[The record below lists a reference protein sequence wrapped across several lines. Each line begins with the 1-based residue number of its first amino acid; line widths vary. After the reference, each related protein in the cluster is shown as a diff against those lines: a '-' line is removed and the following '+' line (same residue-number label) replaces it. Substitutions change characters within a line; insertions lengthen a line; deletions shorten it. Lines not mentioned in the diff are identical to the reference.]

1 MSNRLLSLL
10 SEIEQAMKANDPSPD
25 GGTWETLRIINFHQ
39 GLARLTLAVRS
50 TAGATAPRGAVLLQS
65 YLLADG
71 SQCVKANLS
80 WHGTETT
87 AVYAIYAKPETNWHG
102 EASQIA
108 IKWLDGWIA
117 ATEAAAAELP
127 QGQSASPLEKATG

>member
-10 SEIEQAMKANDPSPD
+10 SDIEQAMKANDPSPD
-25 GGTWETLRIINFHQ
+25 EGTWDNLRIINFHQ

-50 TAGATAPRGAVLLQS
+50 AAGVTATRGEILLQGYS
-65 YLLADG
+65 LADG

-80 WHGTETT
+80 WRGTETT
-87 AVYAIYAKPETNWHG
+87 EVYAIYAKPETRWNS

-108 IKWLDGWIA
+108 IKWLDGHLA
-117 ATEAAAAELP
+117 AVEIAEL
-127 QGQSASPLEKATG
+127 QRGRNDSPLEKATG

>member
-1 MSNRLLSLL
+1 
-10 SEIEQAMKANDPSPD
+10 MKANDPSPD
-25 GGTWETLRIINFHQ
+25 GGTWETLRVINFHQ
-39 GLARLTLAVRS
+39 GLARLTLSVRS
-50 TAGATAPRGAVLLQS
+50 SAGATAQRGSILLQS
-65 YLLADG
+65 YILADG

-80 WHGTETT
+80 WQGTET
-87 AVYAIYAKPETNWHG
+87 AVVHAIYSKTETNWHG

-117 ATEAAAAELP
+117 VTEAAALLPP